1 MVLRVGQG
9 KFLRRW
15 RVAVALGAALAP
27 SAAVAFD
34 GFGLWPEADAPIA
47 ASPHALPY
55 KLTFTVPDGSGVS
68 VSTLRDASS
77 LYSLRKDP
85 PPDGFSLALRA
96 RRDFAPLV
104 DALWSQGYYDAQVAI
119 RVDGVALPMGNGD
132 FTAFQRAADAYRG
145 KAAAPV
151 EIVVSP
157 GKQFVLRRLAVLGG
171 DGKPLADLPERIVAL
186 RPGDAATADAIR
198 GAEARIVD
206 FYRSRS
212 RPLARIAKIAPVV
225 DHPAHAMDLTL
236 NVDPGPVAAIG
247 PITMTGPKTFDPL
260 IARSFLYLKPGD
272 PYSPAALSNAKQ
284 DMRAIPAIGAVRI
297 KEADKLD
304 AQGQL
309 PLNVDVG
316 DRQVHALGIQAQYST
331 IDGPALQTYWE
342 NRNLFGGAE
351 YLRLEAGVTYDP
363 ANTGP
368 AQSLFGFS
376 DRNFGGRVAAHF
388 MKPTIDG
395 GPDDLLADVSAE
407 RATTNTFGF
416 QGYTANDADA
426 DIALRRRFSR
436 ELSAQVGL
444 DAQSGDATDA
454 LRTVYYNIVGVTGS
468 ATYDSTDNLLDPT
481 QGVRARGA
489 VAAYPGVFGSLY
501 LYTAKTEVSA
511 YQALDPG
518 SRFVLAERA
527 RVASEIGPG
536 LEDIPANLRLY
547 AGGGGS
553 VRGYAYSSLGPRAPN
568 GAILGGRSALDS
580 SMEIRWRATD
590 TFGFVGFFD
599 AGNAFEA
606 EVPNFSLPLQMS
618 AGVGL
623 RYYTGFGPL
632 RLDVAFP
639 VNPRPGD
646 PRFAIYA
653 SIGQAF

>member
-1 MVLRVGQG
+1 LGVVL
-9 KFLRRW
+9 
-15 RVAVALGAALAP
+15 APGAAA
-27 SAAVAFD
+27 AFD

-55 KLTFTVPDGSGVS
+55 KLTFTVPEGSGVS

-77 LYSLRKDP
+77 LYALRKDP
-85 PPDGFSLALRA
+85 PPDGFALALRA

-119 RVDGVALPMGNGD
+119 RIDGVALPMGTGD
-132 FTAFQRAADAYRG
+132 FTAFQRAAETYRAR
-145 KAAAPV
+145 AAAPV
-151 EIVVSP
+151 EVDVSP
-157 GKQFVLRRLAVLGG
+157 GKLFVLRRLAVLGG
-171 DGKPLADLPERIVAL
+171 DGRPLADLPERILAL

-198 GAEARIVD
+198 AAQARIVD

-212 RPLARIAKIAPVV
+212 RPLARIATIAPVV

-236 NVDPGPVAAIG
+236 TVDPGPVAAIG
-247 PITMTGPKTFDPL
+247 AITLTGPKSFDPL
-260 IARSFLYLKPGD
+260 IARSFLYLKPGQ
-272 PYSPAALSNAKQ
+272 PYSPAALANARQ
-284 DMRAIPAIGAVRI
+284 DMRLLPAVGAVRI

-309 PLNVDVG
+309 PLTVDVG
-316 DRQVHALGIQAQYST
+316 DRPAHALGIEAQYST
-331 IDGPALQTYWE
+331 IDGPAIQTYWE
-342 NRNLFGGAE
+342 DRNLFGGAE
-351 YLRLEAGVTYDP
+351 YLRLEANVSYNP

-368 AQSLFGFS
+368 AEKLFGLS
-376 DRNFGGRVAAHF
+376 DRNIGGRVAAHF
-388 MKPTIDG
+388 MKPAIDG

-436 ELSAQVGL
+436 ELSAQVGI
-444 DAQSGDATDA
+444 DAQAGDATDA
-454 LRTVYYNIVGVTGS
+454 IKTVNYNIVGVTGS
-468 ATYDSTDNLLDPT
+468 ATYDSTNDRLDPT

-511 YQALDPG
+511 YQALDPD
-518 SRFVLAERA
+518 SRFVLAERG

-553 VRGYAYSSLGPRAPN
+553 VRGYAYSSLGPRAPD

-580 SMEIRWRATD
+580 SLEIRWRATD
-590 TFGFVGFFD
+590 TIGLVGFFD

-632 RLDVAFP
+632 RLDIAAP
-639 VNPRPGD
+639 INPRSGD

>member
-1 MVLRVGQG
+1 MVLRVGRG
-9 KFLRRW
+9 RISRRLR
-15 RVAVALGAALAP
+15 VVFAIGAALAP
-27 SAAVAFD
+27 GAAVAFD

-55 KLTFTVPDGSGVS
+55 KVAFTLPEGSGVS
-68 VSTLRDASS
+68 VGTLRDASS

-104 DALWSQGYYDAQVAI
+104 DALWSQGFYDAQVAI
-119 RVDGVALPMGNGD
+119 RVDGVALPMGAGD

-145 KAAAPV
+145 KATAPV
-151 EIVVSP
+151 EVVVSP
-157 GKQFVLRRLAVLGG
+157 GKRFALRKLAVVGG
-171 DGKPLADLPERIVAL
+171 DGLPRRIIAL
-186 RPGDAATADAIR
+186 RPGDPATADAIR
-198 GAEARIVD
+198 GAQARIVD

-212 RPLARIAKIAPVV
+212 RPLARIARIAPVV

-236 NVDPGPVAAIG
+236 TVDPGPAATIG

-272 PYSPAALSNAKQ
+272 PYSPAALSNARQ

-304 AQGQL
+304 ANGQL
-309 PLNVDVG
+309 PLTVDVG
-316 DRQVHALGIQAQYST
+316 DRQAHALGVEAQYST
-331 IDGPALQTYWE
+331 IDGPAIQTYWE

-351 YLRLEAGVTYDP
+351 YLRLEANVSYDP
-363 ANTGP
+363 ANSGP
-368 AQSLFGFS
+368 SESLFGIS
-376 DRNFGGRVAAHF
+376 DRNIGGRVAAHF
-388 MKPTIDG
+388 MKPAIDG

-426 DIALRRRFSR
+426 DVAFRRRFSR

-444 DAQSGDATDA
+444 DAQIGEATDA
-454 LRTVYYNIVGVTGS
+454 IKTVDYNIVGVTGS
-468 ATYDSTDNLLDPT
+468 ATYDSTDDRLDPT
-481 QGVRARGA
+481 KGVRARGA

-511 YQALDPG
+511 YQALDAD
-518 SRFVLAERA
+518 SRFVLAGRA
-527 RVASEIGPG
+527 RVASEIGPT

-568 GAILGGRSALDS
+568 GAILGGRSAVDS

-590 TFGFVGFFD
+590 AIGVVGFFD

-632 RLDVAFP
+632 RLDIAAP
-639 VNPRPGD
+639 INPRPGD

>member
-1 MVLRVGQG
+1 MVLRVGRG
-9 KFLRRW
+9 RISRRW
-15 RVAVALGAALAP
+15 RVVIAFCAALAP
-27 SAAVAFD
+27 GAAGAFD
-34 GFGLWPEADAPIA
+34 GFGLWPEADEPVA
-47 ASPHALPY
+47 ASPNALPY
-55 KLTFTVPDGSGVS
+55 KVTFTLPEGSGVS
-68 VSTLRDASS
+68 VSTLREASS

-96 RRDFAPLV
+96 RHDFAPLV
-104 DALWSQGYYDAQVAI
+104 DALWSQGYYDAKVAI
-119 RVDGVALPMGNGD
+119 RVDGVALPMGTGD
-132 FTAFQRAADAYRG
+132 FTAFQRAADTYRG

-151 EIVVSP
+151 EVVVSP
-157 GKQFVLRRLAVLGG
+157 GKRFVLRRFAVLGG
-171 DGKPLADLPERIVAL
+171 DGRPLAELPQRVIAL
-186 RPGDAATADAIR
+186 RPGDPAAADAIR

-225 DHPAHAMDLTL
+225 DHPAYAMDLTL
-236 NVDPGPVAAIG
+236 VVEPGPVAAIG
-247 PITMTGPKTFDPL
+247 PITMTGPKSFDPL

-284 DMRAIPAIGAVRI
+284 DMRQVPAIGAVRI

-304 AQGQL
+304 AQGRL
-309 PLNVDVG
+309 PLTVDVG
-316 DRQVHALGIQAQYST
+316 DRQVHALGVQAQYST
-331 IDGPALQTYWE
+331 IDGPALQSYWE
-342 NRNLFGGAE
+342 DRNLFGGAE
-351 YLRLEAGVTYDP
+351 YLRLEAALTYDP

-368 AQSLFGFS
+368 SESLFGLS
-376 DRNFGGRVAAHF
+376 DRNIGGHVAAHF
-388 MKPTIDG
+388 MKPAIDG

-426 DIALRRRFSR
+426 DVALRRRFSR
-436 ELSAQVGL
+436 ELSAQVGV
-444 DAQSGDATDA
+444 DAQAGDATDA
-454 LRTVYYNIVGVTGS
+454 IKTVYYNIVGVTGA
-468 ATYDSTDNLLDPT
+468 ATYDSTDDRLDPT
-481 QGVRARGA
+481 RGVRARGS

-511 YQALDPG
+511 YQALDPD

-527 RVASEIGPG
+527 RVASEIGPT

-568 GAILGGRSALDS
+568 GAILGGRSAVDS

-590 TFGFVGFFD
+590 TIGVVGFFD

-632 RLDVAFP
+632 RLDIAAP
-639 VNPRPGD
+639 INPRPGD

>member
-1 MVLRVGQG
+1 VAIGAVL
-9 KFLRRW
+9 
-15 RVAVALGAALAP
+15 APGAAA
-27 SAAVAFD
+27 AFD
-34 GFGLWPEADAPIA
+34 GFGLWPQTDAPIA
-47 ASPHALPY
+47 ASPNALPY
-55 KLTFTVPDGSGVS
+55 KVTFTLPEGAGVS

-104 DALWSQGYYDAQVAI
+104 DALWSRGYYDAKVAI
-119 RVDGVALPMGNGD
+119 RVDGVGLPMGNGD
-132 FTAFQRAADAYRG
+132 FTAFQRAADTYRG

-151 EIVVSP
+151 EVVVSP
-157 GKQFVLRRLAVLGG
+157 GKQFVLRRFAVLGA
-171 DGKPLADLPERIVAL
+171 DGRPLPELPDRVIAL
-186 RPGDAATADAIR
+186 RPGDPASADAIR

-236 NVDPGPVAAIG
+236 TVEPGPVAAIG
-247 PITMTGPKTFDPL
+247 PIAMTGPKSFDPL

-272 PYSPAALSNAKQ
+272 PYSPAALANAKQ
-284 DMRAIPAIGAVRI
+284 DMRQIPAVGAVRI

-309 PLNVDVG
+309 PLTVDVG
-316 DRQVHALGIQAQYST
+316 DRPAHALGVQAQYST
-331 IDGPALQTYWE
+331 IDGPALQSYWE
-342 NRNLFGGAE
+342 DRNLFGGAE
-351 YLRLEAGVTYDP
+351 YLRLEAALTYDP

-368 AQSLFGFS
+368 SESLFGVS
-376 DRNFGGRVAAHF
+376 DRNIGGHVAAHF
-388 MKPTIDG
+388 MKPAIDG

-426 DIALRRRFSR
+426 DVAIRRRFSR

-444 DAQSGDATDA
+444 DAQVGEATDA
-454 LRTVYYNIVGVTGS
+454 IKTVDYNIVGVTGS
-468 ATYDSTDNLLDPT
+468 ATYDSTDDRLDPT
-481 QGVRARGA
+481 KGVRARGGF
-489 VAAYPGVFGSLY
+489 AAYPGVFGSLY

-511 YQALDPG
+511 YQALDPD
-518 SRFVLAERA
+518 SRFVLAGRA
-527 RVASEIGPG
+527 RVASEIGPT

-553 VRGYAYSSLGPRAPN
+553 VRGYAYSSLGPRAPD
-568 GAILGGRSALDS
+568 GAILGGRSAVDS
-580 SMEIRWRATD
+580 SVEIRWRATD
-590 TFGFVGFFD
+590 TIGIVGFFD

-632 RLDVAFP
+632 RLDIAAP
-639 VNPRPGD
+639 INPRPGD
-646 PRFAIYA
+646 PRFAVYA

>member
-1 MVLRVGQG
+1 M
-9 KFLRRW
+9 RRW
-15 RVAVALGAALAP
+15 RVVVAVGAALAP
-27 SAAVAFD
+27 GAAVAFD
-34 GFGLWPEADAPIA
+34 GFGLWPEADTPIA
-47 ASPHALPY
+47 ASAHALPY
-55 KLTFTVPDGSGVS
+55 KLKFTLPQGSGVS
-68 VSTLRDASS
+68 LATLRGASS

-119 RVDGVALPMGNGD
+119 RVDGVALPMGSGD
-132 FTAFQRAADAYRG
+132 FTAFQRAADSYRG
-145 KAAAPV
+145 RAAAPV

-157 GKQFVLRRLAVLGG
+157 GRQFVLRRFAVLGG
-171 DGKPLADLPERIVAL
+171 DGRPLADLPERIVAL
-186 RPGDAATADAIR
+186 RPGDAAAADAIR

-212 RPLARIAKIAPVV
+212 RPLARIAKVAPVV

-236 NVDPGPVAAIG
+236 VVDPGPVAAIG
-247 PITMTGPKTFDPL
+247 PIKLSGPKSFDPL

-272 PYSPAALSNAKQ
+272 PYSPAALSDARQ
-284 DMRAIPAIGAVRI
+284 DMRQLPAVGAVRI

-309 PLNVDVG
+309 PLSVDVG
-316 DRQVHALGIQAQYST
+316 DRPAHALGIEAQYST
-331 IDGPALQTYWE
+331 IDGPAIQTYWE

-351 YLRLEAGVTYDP
+351 YLRLEANVSYNP

-368 AQSLFGFS
+368 AENLFGLS
-376 DRNFGGRVAAHF
+376 DRNIGGRVAAHF
-388 MKPTIDG
+388 MKPAIDG
-395 GPDDLLADVSAE
+395 GPDDLLADVTAE

-416 QGYTANDADA
+416 QGYTANDGDA

-436 ELSAQVGL
+436 QLSAQIGL
-444 DAQSGDATDA
+444 DAQAGDATDA
-454 LRTVYYNIVGVTGS
+454 IKTVTYNIVGVTGS
-468 ATYDSTDNLLDPT
+468 ASYDSTNDRLDPT
-481 QGVRARGA
+481 QGVRARAA
-489 VAAYPGVFGSLY
+489 VAAYPGIFGSLY

-511 YQALDPG
+511 YQALDADA
-518 SRFVLAERA
+518 RFVLAGRA

-553 VRGYAYSSLGPRAPN
+553 VRGYAYSSLGPRTPS
-568 GAILGGRSALDS
+568 GAIQGGRSAVDS
-580 SMEIRWRATD
+580 SVELRWRATD
-590 TFGFVGFFD
+590 AIGLVGFFD

-632 RLDVAFP
+632 RLDIAAP
-639 VNPRPGD
+639 LNPRPGD

>member
-316 DRQVHALGIQAQYST
+316 DRQVHALGVQAQYST

-342 NRNLFGGAE
+342 DRNLFGGAE

-646 PRFAIYA
+646 PRFAVYA

>member
-1 MVLRVGQG
+1 M
-9 KFLRRW
+9 
-15 RVAVALGAALAP
+15 AP
-27 SAAVAFD
+27 SAAGAFD

-55 KLTFTVPDGSGVS
+55 KLTFTVPEGSGVS
-68 VSTLRDASS
+68 VSTLRDAST

-104 DALWSQGYYDAQVAI
+104 DALWSQGYYDAQVSI

-132 FTAFQRAADAYRG
+132 FTAFQRAADGYRG

-157 GKQFVLRRLAVLGG
+157 GKRFVLRRFAVMGG
-171 DGKPLADLPERIVAL
+171 DGRPLAELPDRVIAL
-186 RPGDAATADAIR
+186 RPGDPASADAIR

-225 DHPAHAMDLTL
+225 DHPANAMDLTL
-236 NVDPGPVAAIG
+236 VVDPGPVAAIG

-272 PYSPAALSNAKQ
+272 PYSPAALSNARQ
-284 DMRAIPAIGAVRI
+284 DMRQIPAIGAVRI

-304 AQGQL
+304 AQGNL
-309 PLNVDVG
+309 PLTVDVG
-316 DRQVHALGIQAQYST
+316 DRQVHALGVQAQYST
-331 IDGPALQTYWE
+331 IDGPALQSYWE
-342 NRNLFGGAE
+342 DRNLFGGAE
-351 YLRLEAGVTYDP
+351 YLRLEAALTYNP

-368 AQSLFGFS
+368 AENLFGLS
-376 DRNFGGRVAAHF
+376 DRNIGGRVAAHF
-388 MKPTIDG
+388 MKPAIDG

-426 DIALRRRFSR
+426 DVAFRRRFSR

-444 DAQSGDATDA
+444 DAQAGDATDA
-454 LRTVYYNIVGVTGS
+454 IKTVNYNIVGVTGS
-468 ATYDSTDNLLDPT
+468 ATYDSTDDRLDPT
-481 QGVRARGA
+481 KGVRARGA

-511 YQALDPG
+511 YQALDAD
-518 SRFVLAERA
+518 SRFVLAGRA

-553 VRGYAYSSLGPRAPN
+553 VRGYAYSSLGPRTPG
-568 GAILGGRSALDS
+568 GAILGGRSAVDS

-590 TFGFVGFFD
+590 TIGVVGFFD

-632 RLDVAFP
+632 RLDIAAP
-639 VNPRPGD
+639 INPRPGD